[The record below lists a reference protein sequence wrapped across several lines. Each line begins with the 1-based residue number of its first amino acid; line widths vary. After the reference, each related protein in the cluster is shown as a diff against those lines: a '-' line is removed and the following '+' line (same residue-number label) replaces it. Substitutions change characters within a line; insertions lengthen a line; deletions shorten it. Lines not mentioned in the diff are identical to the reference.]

1 MTARRT
7 ASIVVPTRD
16 RPAVLARCLAALD
29 NQADIELEVI
39 VVDDGSADEAGVRA
53 VADRYETTRV
63 VRLAGLGPAAARNAG
78 AAAATGET
86 VLFTD
91 DDCVPESDWAVT
103 LAKAVGEGERGAVGG
118 LAISADDAP
127 AVVVASELIFRYVQE
142 RLQLLGTGNLGCRR
156 ELVLALPFDER
167 FPLPAGED
175 REWCS
180 RVVSAGGSLRLEPKA
195 VVIHAPALDSRGFWR
210 QHLRYGRGA
219 RRFARSPLGG
229 PLQPVGFYTHLI
241 ATGFRHGP
249 VSGGLVLV
257 AQAATAVGYALERKS
272 EGRHTPD

>member
-1 MTARRT
+1 MTVRRR
-7 ASIVVPTRD
+7 ASVVVPTRD

-29 NQADIELEVI
+29 SQADIELEVI
-39 VVDDGSADEAGVRA
+39 VVDDGSADGAGVRA

-78 AAAATGET
+78 VAAATDET

-91 DDCVPESDWAVT
+91 DDCIPKSDWAAT
-103 LAKAVGEGERGAVGG
+103 LANAVSEGEYGAVGG
-118 LAISADDAP
+118 LALSADGAP

-156 ELVLALPFDER
+156 ELVVALPFDDQ

-195 VVIHAPALDSRGFWR
+195 VVTHSPTLDLSGFWR

-219 RRFARSPLGG
+219 RRLAQSPLGG
-229 PLQPVGFYTHLI
+229 PLQPIGFYTQLI
-241 ATGFRHGP
+241 ATGFRRGP
-249 VSGGLVLV
+249 VSGGLVVV

-272 EGRHTPD
+272 EGRKTPA